1 MKAAA
6 ACAIAVLGLFDA
18 VWAYGT
24 GLSFGHWTLSAI
36 LVALLFAVG
45 FFYGSIRRS
54 KPLADMGLYGG
65 LWVLFTFAAAILT
78 YLMATLGFALRDAEL
93 AQIDSALGFSWPAWS
108 GLVNAHL
115 WLKRLFV
122 AAYASLLPELVATII
137 YFAHAGRS
145 DRNAELWWGAL
156 VSLLITAT
164 ISGLCPAAGAFV
176 FFGVP
181 EHAQATYLP
190 HLLALRDGTGS
201 TFSVKDMQGIITMP
215 SYHTVLAILVAY
227 AYRGCGRLFVPALA
241 LNGVMLLSIP
251 SEGGHYLIDVVAGGA
266 IAVVTIATIRAVART
281 RWWRQLSGANT
292 MVHRPIAGKRTGGKP
307 GVSF

>member
-1 MKAAA
+1 MKATA
-6 ACAIAVLGLFDA
+6 ACAIAVLAICDWL
-18 VWAYGT
+18 WAT
-24 GLSFGHWTLSAI
+24 HAGLSFGHWTLSAV

-45 FFYGSIRRS
+45 FFYDSIRRS

-65 LWVLFTFAAAILT
+65 LWVVFTFAAAILT

-93 AQIDSALGFSWPAWS
+93 AQMDSALGFSWPAWF

-122 AAYASLLPELVATII
+122 VAYASLLPELVATII
-137 YFAHAGRS
+137 YFAHVGRS

-164 ISGLCPAAGAFV
+164 ISGICPAAGAFV

-201 TFSVKDMQGIITMP
+201 TFLVNEMQGIISMP

-227 AYRGCGRLFVPALA
+227 AYRGCGRVFTLALL

-266 IAVVTIATIRAVART
+266 IAAVTIAITRAAART
-281 RWWRQLSGANT
+281 RWWRRVSGANA
-292 MVHRPIAGKRTGGKP
+292 MAHSPDAGKRAGEEP